1 MVKLYLRK
9 FYCRYISLLAL
20 LIICQ
25 TVAVYAADSDYVK
38 THLPATNVMATSM
51 MESRS
56 FPDIDKQLVGETLLA
71 PETGLFSDASLQ
83 SIYDTDSNVH
93 VYRDIARA
101 EFEKIDKDNRYTA
114 SLSPDDLNELP
125 IGLFKTVG
133 NTTVTIAVSNAIF
146 HSTYAEL
153 TVYAKVQIPQEPH
166 VIFFGLKGLKL
177 SYKGGIL
184 GDAKLVLLGDVP
196 IRLGGGTA
204 ALILKGGM
212 DMQTGQGLDL
222 TYVTIDCNG
231 FKELGV
237 TGDLMFP
244 RSMLVPLRPDGERN
258 TDTSAHVKASFNT
271 IVRDWNDILVS
282 VALPA
287 FEITPLKG
295 VGFRIGKAVYD
306 GSDMRNSPDVVYPA
320 NYQERYMPADDPN
333 LWRGVYVSDLE
344 ITLPKQFMWRHQ
356 PGKRVSFGG
365 KNMLIDNNGISG
377 NFFANNIL
385 PDGSAAGWSFS
396 VDHLDIDL
404 VANHLTGAAFNGM
417 LGLPMAKAPLAY
429 TAIIT
434 ADNEYILKLTTIDTL
449 DFMVWRAKAQLN
461 PNSWVQ
467 LKLAGSRFEPEAML
481 NGALIL
487 ASSLKVDDNNKP
499 VAKFKGIVFQEL
511 HLQTKAPYLT
521 AKYFGYK
528 DENTISNFPVAI
540 KEISLETKDSTTAN
554 LNIHVRFNLMEG
566 KFGGDTRLALV
577 GKFDNSKGLQT
588 WKFDKIKLDSIS
600 LHADLGK
607 ALKVSGFLQV
617 YDDDAVYGD
626 AISGEIKAD
635 FMEGKIKVKT
645 RAMFGCKGFRYWY
658 VDGKAEF
665 KPGIAVAPPLEIS
678 GFGGGAYYR
687 MKKEGIDTIASPTG
701 VKYLPDSTAG
711 LGIKAAVLFSVVQD
725 AVVHGEV
732 SFEVAF
738 NRSGGI
744 NFMGLY
750 GYAKILATVPMG
762 NITEKVSK
770 QFAKLQA
777 EEQKAIAKLGAVG
790 QKLEEFKVS
799 NPSGAAEALA
809 GDANLSAE
817 VGVTAYVGIQYDFT
831 TKTLHG
837 NFDMY
842 MNVANGMMTG
852 NSSGNRAG
860 WAVLHISPSEW
871 YLHMGT
877 PTNRLGT
884 KLSLAGLSIK
894 SGNYLM
900 VGDKIP
906 GSPPPPQEVA
916 DILGVDM
923 EELDYMRDAN
933 ALGEGRGFAF
943 GASLTVE
950 TGDINF
956 LILYAN
962 FKAGLGFDIMLK
974 DYGDAHCEGSTEKIG
989 IDGWYANGQAYVYLQ
1004 GELGVKVNLKFIK
1017 ARVPLISGAAAMLM
1031 QAKLPNPTWLRGYMA
1046 VKFSVLNGLVKGNM
1060 RMKVVIGRECKIVTD
1075 GSSPIDVKIISDIK
1089 PVAKASGVDVFTAP
1103 QAAFNMRIGQ
1113 SFDVEDD
1120 NGTKTYRARLA
1131 SFTVTDNGQPIAG
1144 RLEWNSNNDGVSFF
1158 SKEILPSQKSLTATV
1173 KVTFEEQM
1181 NNGHWQT
1188 AYIDGKPGE
1197 ETDSVNFTTGT
1208 APDYIPL
1215 QNIAYAYPVVNQ
1227 QYFYKDESDKGAI
1240 NLSMGQA
1247 YLFDARWQYAINFR
1261 DAAGKT
1267 TKTNMTYD
1275 SVSQTLHFTPPA
1287 LHANTNYQFDI
1298 IAIPPGAQNT
1308 DEVVAYQQQQD
1319 AGEDGNYSVAN
1330 NQAQTVSRGDV
1341 TKSLLHYGFHTSQF
1355 STFAQ
1360 KMQSLRLKNGV
1371 GETVSTDVIRLL
1383 ADVGEY
1389 EGFDV
1394 AEMTGTSYTGYKP
1407 MVNVEAVMEDA
1418 YYVND
1423 INPLLYANYPIDST
1437 IFITSRNTE
1446 ELGLTPS
1453 KALLLTPT
1461 YLAEASAGKVTSW
1474 IKTRLPY
1481 IYDLPQVYKL
1491 DFAELQYKVVNK
1503 YMGSLDAS
1511 KYSYLINGHF
1521 PFIRYGTYKVQYQ
1534 YVLPDGT
1541 KTSSAVLN
1549 YHNPFKTTGF

>member
-1 MVKLYLRK
+1 MVKPYLRT
-9 FYCRYISLLAL
+9 FCCRYINLLTL
-20 LIICQ
+20 LIIGQ
-25 TVAVYAADSDYVK
+25 AVAVRAADSDYVK
-38 THLPATNVMATSM
+38 TRLPATNVMATSM

-56 FPDIDKQLVGETLLA
+56 FPDIDKHLVEETLIA
-71 PETGLFSDASLQ
+71 PESGLFSDANLQ
-83 SIYDTDSNVH
+83 NIYDTDSNAH
-93 VYRDIARA
+93 VYRDIAKA
-101 EFEKIDKDNRYTA
+101 EFEKIDKNNRYVS

-125 IGLFKTVG
+125 IGLFKNVG
-133 NTTVTIAVSNAIF
+133 NTTVTIGVSNAMF
-146 HSTYAEL
+146 YSTYAEL

-166 VIFFGLKGLKL
+166 EIFFGIKGLKL

-212 DMQTGQGLDL
+212 DMNTGQGLDL

-237 TGDLMFP
+237 SGDLMFP
-244 RSMLVPLRPDGERN
+244 RSMLVPLKADGERN
-258 TDTSAHVKASFNT
+258 TDTTAQVKASFNT
-271 IVRDWNDILVS
+271 VVRDWNDILVS
-282 VALPA
+282 VELPA

-306 GSDMRNSPDVVYPA
+306 GSDLRNSPDVVYPA
-320 NYQERYMPADDPN
+320 KYQERYMPADDPN

-344 ITLPKQFMWRHQ
+344 ITLPKQFMWSNQ

-365 KNMLIDNNGISG
+365 KNMIIDNNGISG

-385 PDGSAAGWSFS
+385 PDGSAAGWRFS

-429 TAIIT
+429 TAVIT

-467 LKLAGSRFEPEAML
+467 LKLSDGHFEPEAML
-481 NGALIL
+481 NGYLIL
-487 ASSLKVDDNNKP
+487 ASSLKVDDNGKP

-511 HLQTKAPYLT
+511 HLQAKAPYLT

-554 LNIHVRFNLMEG
+554 LNIEVRFNLMEG

-588 WKFDKIKLDSIS
+588 WKFEKIKLDSIS
-600 LHADLGK
+600 LHADLSS
-607 ALKVSGFLQV
+607 ALKISGLLRV

-626 AISGEIKAD
+626 AISGEVNAD
-635 FMEGKIKVKT
+635 FMQGKIKVKT
-645 RAMFGCKGFRYWY
+645 RAMFGSKGFRYWY

-701 VKYLPDSTAG
+701 VKYVPDSTAG
-711 LGIKAAVLFSVVQD
+711 LGIKAAVLFDMVKDQ
-725 AVVHGEV
+725 VVHGEV

-738 NRSGGI
+738 NRNGGI

-750 GYAKILATVPMG
+750 GYAKILATLPMG
-762 NITEKVSK
+762 NITSKVTK
-770 QFAKLQA
+770 QFAKLQ
-777 EEQKAIAKLGAVG
+777 EQEQKAIAKLGSAG
-790 QKLEEFKVS
+790 QKLEELKVS
-799 NPSGAAEALA
+799 NPSGAAAAMA
-809 GDANLSAE
+809 GDENLSAE
-817 VGVTAYVGIQYDFT
+817 VGITAYVGIQYDFT
-831 TKTLHG
+831 TSTLHG
-837 NFDMY
+837 NFDMF

-852 NSSGNRAG
+852 NSSDNRAG

-884 KLSLAGLSIK
+884 KLSIGGLVIK

-906 GSPPPPQEVA
+906 ASPPPPQEVA

-950 TGDINF
+950 TGDISF

-962 FKAGLGFDIMLK
+962 FKAGVGFDIMLK
-974 DYGDAHCEGSTEKIG
+974 DYGDAHCVGSTDKIG

-1017 ARVPLISGAAAMLM
+1017 GRYPLISGAAAMLM

-1060 RMKVVIGRECKIVTD
+1060 RMKVVIGHECEIVT
-1075 GSSPIDVKIISDIK
+1075 GNNSPVDVKIISDIK
-1089 PVAKASGVDVFTAP
+1089 PSANSTGVDVFTAP

-1113 SFDVEDD
+1113 PFEVEGD
-1120 NGTKTYRARLA
+1120 NGTKNYRARLT
-1131 SFTVTDNGQPIAG
+1131 SFTVTDAGLPIAG

-1158 SKEILPSQKSLTATV
+1158 SKEILPSQKPLTAIV
-1173 KVTFEEQM
+1173 KIAFEEQM
-1181 NNGHWQT
+1181 DNGNWQT
-1188 AYIDGKPGE
+1188 AYVDGKPGE
-1197 ETDSVNFTTGT
+1197 EVDTVNFTTGT

-1227 QYFYKDESDKGAI
+1227 QYFYKDESDKGVI

-1247 YLFDARWQYAINFR
+1247 YLFDARWKYAINFK
-1261 DAAGKT
+1261 DAAGQI
-1267 TKTNMTYD
+1267 TKAEMTYD
-1275 SVSQTLHFTPPA
+1275 SVSQTLHFTPSA
-1287 LHANTNYQFDI
+1287 LKANTAYQFDV
-1298 IAIPPGAQNT
+1298 IAIPPGAQSTN
-1308 DEVVAYQQQQD
+1308 EVAAYQQQQD
-1319 AGEDGNYSVAN
+1319 VGEDGSYSVAN

-1341 TKSLLHYGFHTSQF
+1341 AKSLLHYGFRTSQF
-1355 STFAQ
+1355 STFAE
-1360 KMQSLRLKNGV
+1360 KMQSLRLKDGI

-1389 EGFDV
+1389 EGFEV
-1394 AEMTGTSYTGYKP
+1394 AEMTGTNYTGYKP

-1418 YYVND
+1418 YYTSD
-1423 INPLLYANYPIDST
+1423 INPLLYAKYPIDND
-1437 IFITSRNTE
+1437 IFINNRNTD
-1446 ELGLTPS
+1446 ELGVTPS
-1453 KALLLTPT
+1453 KALILTPT
-1461 YLAEASAGKVTSW
+1461 YLAEASTGKVTSW

-1491 DFAELQYKVVNK
+1491 DFTELQYKVVNRYLGK
-1503 YMGSLDAS
+1503 PDAS

-1541 KTSSAVLN
+1541 KTSSAVLE